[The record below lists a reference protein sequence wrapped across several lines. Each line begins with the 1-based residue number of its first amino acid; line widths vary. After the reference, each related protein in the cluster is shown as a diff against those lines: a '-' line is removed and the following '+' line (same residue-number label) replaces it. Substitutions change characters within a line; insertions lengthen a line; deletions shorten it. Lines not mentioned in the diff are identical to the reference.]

1 MTIVGVLTKTWCIVR
16 DIANAIGAGEDG
28 LTTFTPSIASD
39 NGAGTV
45 AAGAI
50 SFSIANVGAVDGTVD
65 GDTLPPGGVVSFA
78 APQGGDLDAMSY
90 DATGTDFLISE
101 VRP

>member
-1 MTIVGVLTKTWCIVR
+1 MLNIGVLSKIWCILR
-16 DIANAIGAGEDG
+16 DIANTIGAGVGG
-28 LTTFTPSIASD
+28 LTTYTPSMSSD
-39 NGAGTV
+39 SGAGTV

-50 SFSIANVGAVDGTVD
+50 SFSIANVGVAIGTVD
-65 GDTLPPGGVVSFA
+65 GDDLPVGGVTSFS
-78 APQGGDLDAMSY
+78 APQGGDLDAISY